1 MKQLLTWHTLDEKEP
16 PEKHHL
22 LVELDDYSMVSGN
35 MTPENESF
43 VADRSC
49 ALYWRDEILRW
60 CEYPEE
66 PVEDETNYD
75 TPMFTPHRLMVKVET
90 YRYYAREYAKCWEES
105 GSEIDKARYQAKYA
119 AYTDAADE
127 LEQIVEEES
136 KWQRKKLQK

>member
-22 LVELDDYSMVSGN
+22 LVELYDYSMVSGN

-66 PVEDETNYD
+66 PVE
-75 TPMFTPHRLMVKVET
+75 VET
-90 YRYYAREYAKCWEES
+90 YRYYAREYAMKPIMIRRCS
-105 GSEIDKARYQAKYA
+105 HRID
-119 AYTDAADE
+119 
-127 LEQIVEEES
+127 
-136 KWQRKKLQK
+136 